1 MPEEYT
7 AEQLAELMHNPPQL
21 DLDRLTLIV
30 TGSINAALVPY
41 WLNWFRN
48 AYPAVLVN
56 IIITSTAE
64 RFVTFDALK
73 HLTNGE
79 VWRDSWDDPRL
90 PGGSHM
96 GFDDLTAG
104 FGVFP
109 STLDYAM
116 RLASGRSDSPSLMA
130 LQLSNK
136 PIAMAASFPGMN
148 PLLSENLKKLMLRKN
163 IAFTGNVSAYS
174 VGRKDWSGQTGF
186 FMPLLMQALAD
197 LSSKRPLT

>member
-1 MPEEYT
+1 MSEQYT
-7 AEQLAELMHNPPQL
+7 AEQLTELMHKPPQL
-21 DLDRLTLIV
+21 ALDRLTLIV

-48 AYPAVLVN
+48 AYREVIVN
-56 IIITSTAE
+56 VIVTPTAE

-79 VWRDSWDDPRL
+79 VWRDSWDDPKL

-130 LQLSNK
+130 LQLSDK
-136 PIAMAASFPGMN
+136 PIAIAASFPGLN
-148 PLLSENLKKLMLRKN
+148 PALSENLKKLMLRKN

-186 FMPLLMQALAD
+186 FMPLLTQALAD
-197 LSSKRPLT
+197 LISKQPPI